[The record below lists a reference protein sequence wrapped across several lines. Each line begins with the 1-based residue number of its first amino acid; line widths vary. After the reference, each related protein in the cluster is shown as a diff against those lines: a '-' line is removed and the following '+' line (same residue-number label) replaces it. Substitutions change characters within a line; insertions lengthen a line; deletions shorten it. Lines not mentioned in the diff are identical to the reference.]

1 MQLDLFKKVENQVNE
16 QKLDEIVD
24 TVRAKYGFGSLVH
37 ASSLMIGA
45 TAIKR
50 NSTLFG
56 GHASGRNEKD
66 VKQIQ

>member
-1 MQLDLFKKVENQVNE
+1 MNE

-24 TVRAKYGFGSLVH
+24 TVRAKYGFASLVH
-37 ASSLMIGA
+37 ASSLTSGA

-50 NSTLFG
+50 NSTLIG
-56 GHASGRNEKD
+56 GHASGRDEKD